1 MFTLLIKICFI
12 TFDRRIRESKKNRC
26 ISISI
31 SFFFIREVFKFDE
44 RVIYHDR
51 SIKFATIYRGAFNSG
66 ILS

>member
-31 SFFFIREVFKFDE
+31 SFFF
-44 RVIYHDR
+44 Y
-51 SIKFATIYRGAFNSG
+51 SRGF
-66 ILS
+66 

>member
-44 RVIYHDR
+44 SHLPWPFDKICNDISRC
-51 SIKFATIYRGAFNSG
+51 FQ
-66 ILS
+66 